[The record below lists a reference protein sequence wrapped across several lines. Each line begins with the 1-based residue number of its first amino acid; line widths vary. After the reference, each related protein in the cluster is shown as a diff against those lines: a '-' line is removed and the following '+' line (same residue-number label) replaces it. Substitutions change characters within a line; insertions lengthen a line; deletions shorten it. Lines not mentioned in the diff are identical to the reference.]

1 MNIVFG
7 ILIDVVL
14 LLIVFLCYKKGAK
27 DGFAKTL
34 VSLLGFAIA
43 IVLAGSLCA
52 PVSEFVY
59 EKAIQ
64 PSVETAVSDAIDA
77 NLNNESSIIPTKQ
90 QISDTIDK
98 TIDGLPGF
106 IKDITG
112 IEEKKDEIIK
122 TVDKHISAN
131 ADEITQEI
139 CTVYIQPLVLKILSV
154 IVFLLLFIL
163 IWLACKI
170 IANALKII
178 NKLPLLGKVN
188 ALLGGLVGVLR
199 GVIFVLIV
207 SWALVMIVK
216 DGANLFGVI
225 SLETVESSIILKT
238 IAQYNPLNL
247 IISSLNA

>member
-1 MNIVFG
+1 MDLIIGIVIDI
-7 ILIDVVL
+7 ILL
-14 LLIVFLCYKKGAK
+14 GIVFLCYKKGAK

-43 IVLAGSLCA
+43 IVLAGGLCA
-52 PVSEFVY
+52 PVSNFVY
-59 EKAIQ
+59 EKAIRA
-64 PSVETAVSDAIDA
+64 PIESTVSDVIDA
-77 NLNNESSIIPTKQ
+77 NLNNQSSIVPTQQ
-90 QISDTIDK
+90 QISETIDK
-98 TIDGLPGF
+98 TLDGLPGF

-112 IEEKKDEIIK
+112 IEEKKEEIMQ
-122 TVDKHISAN
+122 TVKEHISAN

-163 IWLACKI
+163 IWIACKI

-188 ALLGGLVGVLR
+188 ELLGGLIGVLR
-199 GVIFVLIV
+199 GVIFVLVI
-207 SWALVMIVK
+207 SWVLVMLVK
-216 DGANLFGVI
+216 DGASLFGVI
-225 SLETVESSIILKT
+225 SLKTVESSIILKT

-247 IISSLNA
+247 IISSLTA

>member
-64 PSVETAVSDAIDA
+64 PSVETAVSDVVNA

-98 TIDGLPGF
+98 TIDGLPAF

-122 TVDKHISAN
+122 TVDKHLSSN
-131 ADEITQEI
+131 VDEITQEI

-188 ALLGGLVGVLR
+188 ALLGGLIGVLR

-207 SWALVMIVK
+207 SWALVVIVK